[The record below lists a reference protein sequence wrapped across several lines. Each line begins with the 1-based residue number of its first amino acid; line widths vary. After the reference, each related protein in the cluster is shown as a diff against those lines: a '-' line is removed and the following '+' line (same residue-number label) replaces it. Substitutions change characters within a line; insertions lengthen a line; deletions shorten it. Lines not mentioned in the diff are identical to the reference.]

1 MASPSN
7 SSGSSWRPGAVRG
20 LPKYKIMVVF
30 RRYARNCTH
39 PPVKVIINNYKLIL
53 QAGEPQLHVSLYL
66 GTEYWQI

>member
-20 LPKYKIMVVF
+20 LPKYRIMVVF

-39 PPVKVIINNYKLIL
+39 LPVKVNYK
-53 QAGEPQLHVSLYL
+53 QLLLNTGNKIATFTGLSLF
-66 GTEYWQI
+66 EN